1 MRTRVVAGNWKLN
14 KNQAESRALARE
26 VAEAVKGLRGVEVV
40 VSPVGLYLS
49 AVVETLRGTEVAVS
63 AQNMHWAE
71 SGAYTGEVSPTMLQD
86 VGCTHVILGHSERR
100 EYFGED
106 DNLINQKVRSAL
118 SHDLTPIFCFGETLE
133 EREAGK
139 TKARVDHQ
147 IRAGLEGVSS
157 DDLTRVILAYEPVW
171 AIGTGRT
178 ATPEQAQEVHQHI
191 RTLLSEM
198 FGTDIA
204 AKIRI
209 LYGGSVKADNAAE
222 LISQP
227 DIDGALVGGA
237 SLKTADFAAIARAAS
252 R

>member
-14 KNQAESRALARE
+14 KNLADSKALAGE

-71 SGAYTGEVSPTMLQD
+71 SGAYTGEVSPTMLKD
-86 VGCTHVILGHSERR
+86 IGCTHVILGHSERR

-106 DNLINQKVRSAL
+106 DDLINQKVRSAL

-147 IRAGLEGVSS
+147 IRAGLDGVSS

-191 RTLLSEM
+191 RALLSDM

-237 SLKTADFAAIARAAS
+237 SLKTADFSAIARAAAH
-252 R
+252 